1 MTAKH
6 IRRVLVPAAAV
17 LALAACSGA
26 DPRAQ
31 LADRATTQLVG
42 MNKAQL
48 LACAGVP
55 DKQATVNGDE
65 VYTYLRES
73 PFAAPAPS
81 TAIGVQ
87 GSSGGGATMGI
98 GTSFPLFALSQPGGC
113 RADVV
118 LRNGTVTRFSYADG
132 SAAVDCADIVD
143 NCLPPP
149 AP

>member
-17 LALAACSGA
+17 LALAACSGT
-26 DPRAQ
+26 DPRTQ
-31 LADRATTQLVG
+31 LADRATRQLVG

-65 VYTYLRES
+65 IYTYLRDS
-73 PFAAPAPS
+73 PFATPSPS

-87 GSSGGGATMGI
+87 GSSAGGATMGV
-98 GTSFPLFALSQPGGC
+98 GASFPLFALSSPGGC

-118 LRNGTVTRFSYADG
+118 LRNGTVARLGYGDG
-132 SAAVDCADIVD
+132 SNPADCADIVD
-143 NCLPPP
+143 NCLPP